1 MSIYKSLILTSMDN
15 IEKNLNKIPNLYKP
29 NFNNEKN
36 PHIKNGNLRTKNNF
50 LSNQKHYFTYNNLG
64 NNYGKIFDITLEFN
78 KIKNNIDKLNEQ
90 LKEKDD
96 LILTLKKKIH
106 SMSSRNNDN
115 INNKLFQKKDN
126 NSSLNELN
134 EDENLTIYDNNI
146 DEELKKIKQLNSIRN
161 KFSYSFNST
170 NNLNNKLLLNEK
182 EDKFKNSFITNSTK
196 HYSSIFK
203 HSESIKSKLSN
214 DNIFSH
220 RKPFTL
226 TYFRYQQEM
235 MNNQKKNNKYNYNL
249 IRINLFKNLKKQDNK
264 TILNTTNNK
273 NNNNKTTINNKQ
285 LNSIANKKVSFQK
298 NFCGRKKK
306 EDKSRNKDNKNAI
319 NIKSKSK
326 SPFNTSSVKTR
337 ETNNK
342 SQKNLYKAKNI
353 KKINEKKNNNH
364 TQKRLIKGRMTYK
377 KLEEIKKII
386 HNKNNLNIINNN
398 KKQLKDNYKNKL
410 NLEKFIKKKK
420 KKKKIEEY
428 NENSLEATNPI
439 KIIDNLKE
447 RNKIQEDEFLYQ
459 SIEEKNLLEIKSKL
473 QKEFNHFN
481 NYDNEEN
488 NINNNQINNYDSF
501 YFKESLSERNL
512 SQSDLNNSLKEQKK
526 VKNKSSHSSINSLE
540 LFDKQKEIYILNKPS
555 DLIQNSHSKK
565 FLFEKSLSDIQ
576 IDDVNKYEN

>member
-64 NNYGKIFDITLEFN
+64 NNYGKIFDIRLEFN

-115 INNKLFQKKDN
+115 TNNKLFQKKDN

-134 EDENLTIYDNNI
+134 EDENITIYDNNI

-285 LNSIANKKVSFQK
+285 MNSIANKKVSFQK

-410 NLEKFIKKKK
+410 NLEKFINKRT

-447 RNKIQEDEFLYQ
+447 RNKIQEDEVLYQ

-473 QKEFNHFN
+473 QKELNHFN

-488 NINNNQINNYDSF
+488 NINNNPINNYDSF

-555 DLIQNSHSKK
+555 DLIQNSNSKR
-565 FLFEKSLSDIQ
+565 FFFEKSLSDIQ

>member
-410 NLEKFIKKKK
+410 NLEKFIHRST